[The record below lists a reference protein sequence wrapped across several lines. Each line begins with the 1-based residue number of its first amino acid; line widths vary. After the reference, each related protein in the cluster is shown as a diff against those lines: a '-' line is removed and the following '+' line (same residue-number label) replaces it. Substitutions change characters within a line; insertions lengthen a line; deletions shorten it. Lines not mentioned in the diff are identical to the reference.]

1 MGHVSPKALM
11 EGVPSPSSPGLVPT
25 IWSFRSLTRDSTSVL
40 KETPSRG
47 GPPRVV
53 ALTLAPLPS
62 PPTRDPAGYACIS
75 HRYCSLQGP
84 SFIVAGKIK
93 VKTQECPQTCF
104 TALAPVSA
112 GLRSPVFPTGPSAGG
127 GTPPFRPASLHPT
140 PAPSGIRLCL
150 AQRQD
155 MTYRWKGIGGHLRTG
170 PRRIGCRTS
179 DTRSP
184 GPRLPAPAKI
194 SGCGRSLGCG
204 RVPAA
209 SPPEAEQARVRGRA
223 AAGVSG
229 R

>member
-1 MGHVSPKALM
+1 MFAFHIGTVRSRVPVS
-11 EGVPSPSSPGLVPT
+11 
-25 IWSFRSLTRDSTSVL
+25 
-40 KETPSRG
+40 
-47 GPPRVV
+47 
-53 ALTLAPLPS
+53 
-62 PPTRDPAGYACIS
+62 
-75 HRYCSLQGP
+75 SLQGKFKSKP
-84 SFIVAGKIK
+84 GNDPKHA
-93 VKTQECPQTCF
+93 
-104 TALAPVSA
+104 
-112 GLRSPVFPTGPSAGG
+112 SPFSPPFPRVYAVQSSPTRPSAGR
-127 GTPPFRPASLHPT
+127 GTQPFRPASLHPT
-140 PAPSGIRLCL
+140 PAPSGIRVCL

-184 GPRLPAPAKI
+184 GPRLPVPAKI

-209 SPPEAEQARVRGRA
+209 TPPEAEQARVRGRA